1 MNLGRPLFLKPL
13 YAQEITGFSQA
24 TAKHFF
30 TRRSS
35 IVRFA
40 SLRLVTKLLF
50 SERYQ
55 GENNTW
61 PVAESKFPHTLCPH
75 LIYRAATFSLAVR
88 LWWLLSDCR

>member
-13 YAQEITGFSQA
+13 YAQEITGLSQA

-50 SERYQ
+50 SER
-55 GENNTW
+55 
-61 PVAESKFPHTLCPH
+61 
-75 LIYRAATFSLAVR
+75 
-88 LWWLLSDCR
+88 